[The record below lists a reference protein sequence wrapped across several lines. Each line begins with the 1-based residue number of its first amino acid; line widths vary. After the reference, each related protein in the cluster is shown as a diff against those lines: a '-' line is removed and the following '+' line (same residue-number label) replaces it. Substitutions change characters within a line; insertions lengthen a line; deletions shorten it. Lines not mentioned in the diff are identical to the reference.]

1 MGALTPIK
9 DDRSNR
15 PPHRAACYF
24 RSPMSRAQALILTIA
39 LFATSARAQ
48 IVTNWDPKPF
58 VTDSALV
65 FHDDL
70 DFYLNSYSKQ
80 EIKAMRR
87 MVSIWRMNF
96 DKVIR
101 ATINDIRT
109 HSEGSGVAT
118 RTKDFELPIAQTGK
132 TYRLSDDAGKVRV
145 FMFGSITNPPARF
158 QLPLWEALQQKFD
171 TNQVRLFMIYG
182 RELHPGDQKTYR
194 DYPAPKSEHE
204 KLAYAQ
210 ELGNTVRI
218 PVLVDGL
225 NDAVSDLYGRAPN
238 AAYVVDKDGTLIF
251 RGTWADSRKIEHI
264 LTTLMRWYAEG
275 KPKRFSLN

>member
-1 MGALTPIK
+1 
-9 DDRSNR
+9 
-15 PPHRAACYF
+15 
-24 RSPMSRAQALILTIA
+24 MSRAQALILTIA

-145 FMFGSITNPPARF
+145 FMFGSITNPPAR
-158 QLPLWEALQQKFD
+158 
-171 TNQVRLFMIYG
+171 
-182 RELHPGDQKTYR
+182 
-194 DYPAPKSEHE
+194 
-204 KLAYAQ
+204 
-210 ELGNTVRI
+210 
-218 PVLVDGL
+218 
-225 NDAVSDLYGRAPN
+225 YGRAPN

>member
-1 MGALTPIK
+1 MGALSIWK
-9 DDRSNR
+9 DDGYDR

-24 RSPMSRAQALILTIA
+24 RCPMYRAHALILTIA
-39 LFATSARAQ
+39 LIATSARAQ
-48 IVTNWDPKPF
+48 IVTNWDPKPY

-80 EIKAMRR
+80 EIKAMRK

-109 HSEGSGVAT
+109 HSEGTGVAT

-132 TYRLSDDAGKVRV
+132 LYRLGADAGKVRV

-210 ELGNTVRI
+210 ELGNKVKI

-225 NDAVSDLYGRAPN
+225 NDAVLDSYGRAPN

>member
-1 MGALTPIK
+1 
-9 DDRSNR
+9 
-15 PPHRAACYF
+15 
-24 RSPMSRAQALILTIA
+24 MSRAQALILTIA

-118 RTKDFELPIAQTGK
+118 RTKDFAQK
-132 TYRLSDDAGKVRV
+132 Y
-145 FMFGSITNPPARF
+145 
-158 QLPLWEALQQKFD
+158 D
-171 TNQVRLFMIYG
+171 TNQVRLFMVYG

-225 NDAVSDLYGRAPN
+225 NDAVIDLYGRAPN

>member
-1 MGALTPIK
+1 MRAPPFARYLSALTMRHLLALLLLAFTGPIV
-9 DDRSNR
+9 
-15 PPHRAACYF
+15 
-24 RSPMSRAQALILTIA
+24 Q
-39 LFATSARAQ
+39 AQ
-48 IVTNWDPKPF
+48 IVANWDPKPF
-58 VTDSALV
+58 VTDSAMV

-80 EIKAMRR
+80 EIKGMRR
-87 MVSIWRMNF
+87 MVNIWRMNF

-101 ATINDIRT
+101 ATIDDIRT

-118 RTKDFELPIAQTGK
+118 RTKDFELPVAQTGAR
-132 TYRLSDDAGKVRV
+132 YRLSADTGMVRV

-158 QLPLWEALQQKFD
+158 QLPLWDALQRKYD
-171 TNQVRLFMIYG
+171 STRVRLFMIYG

-210 ELGNTVRI
+210 ELGRTVRI

-225 NDAVSDLYGRAPN
+225 NDAVLDSYGRAPN
-238 AAYVVDKDGTLIF
+238 AAYVIDRDGNLVF
-251 RGTWADSRKIEHI
+251 RGTWADSRKVEYIVD
-264 LTTLMRWYAEG
+264 TLLRWYDAG
-275 KPKRFSLN
+275 KPKRLKAD